1 MPRLWPSPAPWCPAA
16 RPQSLWRKV
25 RFTVRGLPSP
35 WDSLGAGHR
44 KVLGEAQPSRWGHSW
59 VPCKPSLLSLSL
71 GVPSGCRGHHPSL
84 CSQPLGGPFQPRTLG
99 LIPTHTHTP
108 APLLLPSPTL
118 LPPGPKTTSEA
129 AWGYRPDPA
138 PTSPG
143 PRAVCVC
150 VPTLAP
156 CQGQVPGGT
165 LPGRV
170 RSPSLLIVHF
180 KALLKEGPRQ
190 ELVSPR
196 GLRTR
201 RDRSDLGPRWARC
214 LLLRPPLGTWPALG
228 PSWKIPRAH
237 SETRAAQAS
246 LVPRSALPRAGA
258 VRASLPTST
267 TPALLLTMAS
277 VPDRWLP
284 QAQGR
289 ALGNLVATA
298 PHSMTWPSEEAG
310 AGRSESGSASLE
322 DCPKGQ
328 KGVGTRWQRLAQQR
342 HSQW

>member
-25 RFTVRGLPSP
+25 RFAVRGLPSP
-35 WDSLGAGHR
+35 WDGLGAGHR

-150 VPTLAP
+150 VCVYPPWLPARARCPGEP
-156 CQGQVPGGT
+156 CQAVSAAPAFSLCTSRPFSRRDPGRSWSALEVSGPDGTGATWAPGGQY
-165 LPGRV
+165 V
-170 RSPSLLIVHF
+170 SSS
-180 KALLKEGPRQ
+180 GPH
-190 ELVSPR
+190 
-196 GLRTR
+196 
-201 RDRSDLGPRWARC
+201 LGPGQLWAHPGKSPGPIQKPE
-214 LLLRPPLGTWPALG
+214 LPKPLWC
-228 PSWKIPRAH
+228 H
-237 SETRAAQAS
+237 
-246 LVPRSALPRAGA
+246 ALPFPGPER
-258 VRASLPTST
+258 
-267 TPALLLTMAS
+267 
-277 VPDRWLP
+277 
-284 QAQGR
+284 
-289 ALGNLVATA
+289 
-298 PHSMTWPSEEAG
+298 
-310 AGRSESGSASLE
+310 
-322 DCPKGQ
+322 
-328 KGVGTRWQRLAQQR
+328 
-342 HSQW
+342 